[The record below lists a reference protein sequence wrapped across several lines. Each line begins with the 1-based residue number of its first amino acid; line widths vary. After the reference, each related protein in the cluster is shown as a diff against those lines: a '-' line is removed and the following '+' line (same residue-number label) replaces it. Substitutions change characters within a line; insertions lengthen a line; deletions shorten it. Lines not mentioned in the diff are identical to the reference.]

1 MFIREAENEN
11 LYFATRVELKINDVI
26 YRPSICYK
34 VPALSKKN
42 LEKLALEG
50 KVVFF
55 EEKVR
60 FVNGVAVS
68 IEDGKIV
75 TPVSSIVNK
84 TSSKKK
90 AK

>member
-1 MFIREAENEN
+1 METED
-11 LYFATRVELKINDVI
+11 LYFATKVELKINDIV

-42 LEKLALEG
+42 LEKLAAEG

-55 EEKVR
+55 DEKVR
-60 FVNGVAVS
+60 FVNGIAVS
-68 IEDGKIV
+68 IKDGKIV

-84 TSSKKK
+84 TTNKKK

>member
-1 MFIREAENEN
+1 MFIREMETED
-11 LYFATRVELKINDVI
+11 LYFATKVELKINDIV

-42 LEKLALEG
+42 LEKLAAEG

-55 EEKVR
+55 DEKVR
-60 FVNGVAVS
+60 FVNGIAVS
-68 IEDGKIV
+68 IKDGKIV

-84 TSSKKK
+84 TTNKKK

>member
-1 MFIREAENEN
+1 MFIREMETED
-11 LYFATRVELKINDVI
+11 LYFATKVELKINDIV

-34 VPALSKKN
+34 IPALAKKN
-42 LEKLALEG
+42 LEKLAAEG

-55 EEKVR
+55 DEKVR
-60 FVNGVAVS
+60 FVNGIAVS
-68 IEDGKIV
+68 IKDGKIV

-84 TSSKKK
+84 TTNKKK